1 MDDLIFLYVK
11 HDKDRAFNIVYKRY
25 YKKIYGLAYKIL
37 YDKTIVEDCVQEIF
51 IKVYENLEKFRFGS
65 SLGTWIYRISINHL
79 INVNKKIDFYLDI
92 DEERFQS
99 KVEYSIELTELQE
112 KIKKA
117 LNGLNE
123 LEKKVFILREME
135 GFSYKE
141 IANITEL
148 NEGTVKSKLHYIKLK
163 LRDILSEYVNNQ

>member
-65 SLGTWIYRISINHL
+65 SLGTWIYRITINHL

-112 KIKKA
+112 KLKKA

>member
-11 HDKDRAFNIVYKRY
+11 HDKDRAFNIVYKKY
-25 YKKIYGLAYKIL
+25 YKKMYGLAYKIL
-37 YDKTIVEDCVQEIF
+37 YDKSIVEDCVQEIF

-65 SLGTWIYRISINHL
+65 SLGTWIYRIAMNHL
-79 INVNKKIDFYLDI
+79 ININKKIDFYLDI
-92 DEERFQS
+92 DEERFQN
-99 KVEYSIELTELQE
+99 KIEYSIELSELQD
-112 KIKKA
+112 KIKDA

-141 IANITEL
+141 IASITEL

-163 LRDILSEYVNNQ
+163 LREILGDYVNKE

>member
-11 HDKDRAFNIVYKRY
+11 HDKDRAFNIVYKKY

-37 YDKTIVEDCVQEIF
+37 YDKSIVEDCVQEIF

-65 SLGTWIYRISINHL
+65 SLGTWIYRIAMNHL

-92 DEERFQS
+92 DEERFQN
-99 KVEYSIELTELQE
+99 KIEYSIELSELQD
-112 KIKKA
+112 KIKDA

-141 IANITEL
+141 IAGITEL

-163 LRDILSEYVNNQ
+163 LREILGEYVNKE

>member
-65 SLGTWIYRISINHL
+65 SLGTWIYRITINHL

>member
-1 MDDLIFLYVK
+1 MEDMIFLYVK
-11 HDKDRAFNIVYKRY
+11 HNKERAFNIVYKRY

-65 SLGTWIYRISINHL
+65 SLGTWIYRITINHL

-92 DEERFQS
+92 DEEKFQS
-99 KVEYSIELTELQE
+99 KIEYSIELAELQE

-117 LNGLNE
+117 LNELNE

-163 LRDILSEYVNNQ
+163 LRDILSEYVNNG

>member
-65 SLGTWIYRISINHL
+65 SLGTWIYRITINHL

-148 NEGTVKSKLHYIKLK
+148 NEGTVKSKIHYIKLK